1 LLSISNLCR
10 YTEGGVGSGTNEGAF
25 NHDGSALTE
34 EEHEGLRQV
43 TIALEEYV
51 QGCTIGEFRARLDLL
66 WQFHADLS
74 VEARAAATATAA
86 ANDGGDGDGDGEGDA
101 ASGRKGTARELAL
114 ANVLYNTWRYY
125 VQFLPAVMKRVEL
138 ARAPAA
144 WKLKDHAKLAKWEDR
159 G

>member
-1 LLSISNLCR
+1 MSKKKA
-10 YTEGGVGSGTNEGAF
+10 EGVDVPGGNVGAF

-74 VEARAAATATAA
+74 VEARAAATAAAA
-86 ANDGGDGDGDGEGDA
+86 ANADVDDNDEGDAA
-101 ASGRKGTARELAL
+101 ASGRKGAARELAL

-144 WKLKDHAKLAKWEDR
+144 RKLKDHAKLAKWEDR